1 LETADAMALAL
12 SASLAV
18 AVAVAAVVPAA
29 DALPKLNGNFVM
41 SSCSCSSSILYD
53 MFIFLK

>member
-1 LETADAMALAL
+1 LETADATALAL
-12 SASLAV
+12 SASL
-18 AVAVAAVVPAA
+18 AVAAVVPAA